1 MNIKVTKNTIQFEP
15 ITVSVEF
22 QITSYDELK
31 EFVKFNEDE
40 GDVCQYNGDKSY
52 VLTEIIE
59 TICTSVAK
67 GL

>member
-1 MNIKVTKNTIQFEP
+1 MNIKVTKNTVKFEP
-15 ITVSVEF
+15 IVVSVEF

-31 EFVKFNEDE
+31 EFIDFNEDH

-52 VLTEIIE
+52 PLTEIME
-59 TICTSVAK
+59 EICVAVAK